1 MKTECSVHGR
11 LDPPILTRA
20 IRSTH
25 KQVRVRVSSLVDP
38 LETASSS
45 EVWQMQYV
53 ASLVLAY
60 VLVRQWLGMGDIRD
74 ALLYSAA
81 ARTLPRR

>member
-45 EVWQMQYV
+45 EV
-53 ASLVLAY
+53 
-60 VLVRQWLGMGDIRD
+60 
-74 ALLYSAA
+74 
-81 ARTLPRR
+81 